1 MVDCFAARVLTDY
14 FDSVTIVERDRFPK
28 TPGPRLVCL
37 SRAHMCCWCKDS
49 GFWNSFSWSELTAA
63 GASTVDWTADCAM
76 LGFSGWEP
84 RFSSGL
90 TTRTCSRNL
99 LEWTVRHRL
108 AAYSNIRF
116 LDDCQ
121 VLGLLSNASKTSV
134 TGVRVRHYNYP
145 QQNPSATEEVQ
156 AN

>member
-1 MVDCFAARVLTDY
+1 VQ
-14 FDSVTIVERDRFPK
+14 
-28 TPGPRLVCL
+28 
-37 SRAHMCCWCKDS
+37 DS
-49 GFWNSFSWSELTAA
+49 GFWNSFSWSEAELTAA

-90 TTRTCSRNL
+90 ITCTRTCSRNL

-134 TGVRVRHYNYP
+134 TGVRVRHNYP
-145 QQNPSATEEVQ
+145 QQNPSATEALQ
-156 AN
+156 ANLWWMPVGGILKRRSG